1 MGPGIRNRDRVEG
14 RSPSDDLQAKRE
26 PPMGSTRVFEPT
38 PEHRA
43 TIEAKIDPSICG
55 LASEEAR
62 RACTVARALPVFLDW
77 SACMAVR
84 PDGEIIW
91 IDYEEPHRVR
101 LVEDER
107 ERNIGLFQG
116 SLRYPDLGFLVPT
129 RPDDAI
135 DCPDCRG
142 KGRISFSEVPERLA
156 DRIVCHCG
164 GNGWLPAKGGLR
176 KDRRRAGRR
185 KLVRFLLIALAVPP
199 VLLTLSL
206 FGLFP
211 WSRLNSW
218 RYDIDL
224 NSGQIR

>member
-1 MGPGIRNRDRVEG
+1 
-14 RSPSDDLQAKRE
+14 
-26 PPMGSTRVFEPT
+26 MGSTWGFEPT
-38 PEHRA
+38 PEQRA
-43 TIEAKIDPSICG
+43 MIEAKIDPSICG

-62 RACTVARALPVFLDW
+62 RACTVARALPLFLDW

-116 SLRYPDLGFLVPT
+116 SLRHPDLGFLVPT

-135 DCPDCRG
+135 NCPECRG
-142 KGRISFSEVPERLA
+142 TGRISFPEVPERLA

-164 GNGWLPAKGGLR
+164 GSGWLPSKSVFR
-176 KDRRRAGRR
+176 KERRKTGRR
-185 KLVRFLLIALAVPP
+185 KLVQFLLIALVLLRRSIWTVRAGP
-199 VLLTLSL
+199 VLLA
-206 FGLFP
+206 G
-211 WSRLNSW
+211 
-218 RYDIDL
+218 
-224 NSGQIR
+224 